1 MEDENG
7 LELSLGLGLS
17 CGGSSGKP
25 KIVYVPSDTK
35 VEADSRPD
43 TNASDPSFK
52 NFFQTSSE
60 CQDSKGKEKSDPIL
74 PQNEK
79 FWTDLV
85 KCPASASA
93 SASARDVSNDVHNN
107 VSQFNRYQELWT
119 SKNKTADSEENS
131 NKRKMP
137 FEEVM
142 FQNKHE
148 KVVDYTGAPHKN
160 PSNSNIITNSKA
172 SNPTENV
179 STGEN
184 EDIEES
190 ETEGSNS
197 WLVSQHE
204 DKSKCSDISQYTD
217 KHVLRDSRGIVSKG
231 QKEPSASGVG
241 ASHASGEVAYG
252 IRSSLHPLHV
262 KTAPYPMPVKVA
274 TTPNA
279 PNQTRF
285 PSPCVMQGMPIVATE
300 RSSGQALSTSNLQ
313 LAFGYSSVQL
323 PTLETGS
330 SWAFN
335 SQPRQVTSL
344 ANKDNADR
352 PASSE
357 HSGVKTSHVSA
368 HGPGVSSP
376 SVVYEGKSLDLVKAN
391 GKHAGEVGTSSKT
404 QDEGKENFSIFRPKE
419 PTRSVAEGFSQ
430 RGATIKPGIAS
441 EIKFGG
447 CGSCPNLPWVSATGS
462 GPNGKTI
469 SGVAYK
475 LGQNQVKIVCAC
487 HGTHMSQE
495 EFLQHASA
503 DASKPEDNA
512 TFLDNNPAASAKS

>member
-1 MEDENG
+1 MDDENG

-17 CGGSSGKP
+17 CGGSSGKS
-25 KIVYVPSDTK
+25 KIVDVPSDLK
-35 VEADSRPD
+35 VEAGSRSD

-52 NFFQTSSE
+52 NFFQTGSE
-60 CQDSKGKEKSDPIL
+60 RQDSKGKEKSDPIL
-74 PQNEK
+74 PQNK
-79 FWTDLV
+79 NFWTDLA
-85 KCPASASA
+85 KSPASASA
-93 SASARDVSNDVHNN
+93 YARDLSNDVHNN
-107 VSQFNRYQELWT
+107 VSQFNRYQEPWT

-142 FQNKHE
+142 FQNKHG
-148 KVVDYTGAPHKN
+148 KVVDYTGAPYKN
-160 PSNSNIITNSKA
+160 PSSGNITTNSKV
-172 SNPTENV
+172 SNLTENL

-184 EDIEES
+184 EDIAES

-204 DKSKCSDISQYTD
+204 DKSKCSDMSKYTD
-217 KHVLRDSRGIVSKG
+217 KHVLRDSRVNVSKG
-231 QKEPSASGVG
+231 EKVPSVSGIE
-241 ASHASGEVAYG
+241 ASHESGDVAYG
-252 IRSSLHPLHV
+252 IRSSLQPLHV
-262 KTAPYPMPVKVA
+262 NTVPYPMPIKVA

-279 PNQTRF
+279 PNPTGF
-285 PSPCVMQGMPIVATE
+285 PSPYVMQGMPVMGNE
-300 RSSGQALSTSNLQ
+300 RSSGQALNTSNLQ

-335 SQPRQVTSL
+335 SQPRHVTSL
-344 ANKDNADR
+344 VNKDNADGVR
-352 PASSE
+352 SSE

-368 HGPGVSSP
+368 HAPGVSSP
-376 SVVYEGKSLDLVKAN
+376 SVVYEGKSFDSVKAN
-391 GKHAGEVGTSSKT
+391 GKHSGEVGTSSKI
-404 QDEGKENFSIFRPKE
+404 QDEGKNNFSIFRPKE
-419 PTRSVAEGFSQ
+419 PTRPVAEGFSQ
-430 RGATIKPGIAS
+430 RGLTIEPGIAS

-462 GPNGKTI
+462 GLNGRTI

-475 LGQNQVKIVCAC
+475 FSQNQVKIVCAC

-495 EFLQHASA
+495 EFIQHASA
-503 DASKPEDNA
+503 DAPKPEDRT